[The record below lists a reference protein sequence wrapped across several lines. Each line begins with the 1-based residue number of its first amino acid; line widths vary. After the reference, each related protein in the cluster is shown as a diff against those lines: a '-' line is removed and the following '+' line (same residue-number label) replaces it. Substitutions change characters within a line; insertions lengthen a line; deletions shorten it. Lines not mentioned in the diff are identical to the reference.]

1 MAEELSINFFG
12 YWGEEKSE
20 FVPADSGIFCVYES
34 THHEESDI
42 IETHRL
48 LYIGEAP
55 NIREAINEKGKIDEW
70 KSHIDK
76 DKELCFSCGL
86 AKPDDIRV
94 RIQAAFAY
102 RLKPPL
108 NEKYKDSFPF
118 PPTRM
123 LSNGAVNKLII
134 DFTLGE
140 EDS

>member
-1 MAEELSINFFG
+1 MIEELNTNFYG
-12 YWGEEKSE
+12 YWREENSGM
-20 FVPADSGIFCVYES
+20 VPPDSGVYCVYES

-42 IETHRL
+42 VETHRV

-55 NIREAINEKGKIDEW
+55 NMREAINEKGRIEEW

-76 DKELCFSCGL
+76 DNELCFSCGL
-86 AKPDDIRV
+86 AKPDDIRL
-94 RIQAAFAY
+94 RIMAAFVY

-123 LSNGAVNKLII
+123 ISNGAVNSLII
-134 DFTLGE
+134 DFTLD

>member
-1 MAEELSINFFG
+1 MIEELNINFFG
-12 YWGEEKSE
+12 YWREEKNE
-20 FVPADSGIFCVYES
+20 LVPADGGVYCVYES
-34 THHEESDI
+34 THHEESDAV
-42 IETHRL
+42 ETHRV

-55 NIREAINEKGKIDEW
+55 NVREAINEEGRIDEW

-76 DKELCFSCGL
+76 NNELCFSYGPT
-86 AKPDDIRV
+86 KPDDIRV
-94 RIQAAFAY
+94 RIMAAFVY

-123 LSNGAVNKLII
+123 LSNGAVNQLII

-140 EDS
+140 DS